1 MVRFLLFIGLFWI
14 TFSAKGSGSDCS
26 LTLSYFI
33 ITGQSP
39 VHQFKL
45 VYNQNA
51 DLSNLTN
58 RTAENQSVESRSLVK
73 IPVNLIQ
80 GDNTMIISDFRDM
93 VKMKEYPEII
103 LDIHTGQ
110 LLNLDSGNTRNIMF
124 YITIAQTTKLTS
136 ALVSI
141 HYDKNRS
148 AYNLDGRLSIDLKNF
163 DLKPPVKFFGLM
175 KVRDDVDIEFKLIFD
190 PGLNEMNMVS
200 DSHFVEK

>member
-1 MVRFLLFIGLFWI
+1 
-14 TFSAKGSGSDCS
+14 
-26 LTLSYFI
+26 
-33 ITGQSP
+33 
-39 VHQFKL
+39 
-45 VYNQNA
+45 
-51 DLSNLTN
+51 
-58 RTAENQSVESRSLVK
+58 
-73 IPVNLIQ
+73 
-80 GDNTMIISDFRDM
+80 M